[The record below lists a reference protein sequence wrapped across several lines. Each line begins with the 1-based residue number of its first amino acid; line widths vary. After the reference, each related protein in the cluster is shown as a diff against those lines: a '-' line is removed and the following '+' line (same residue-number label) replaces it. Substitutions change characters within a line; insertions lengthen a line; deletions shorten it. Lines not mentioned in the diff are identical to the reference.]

1 MVSLENGVESL
12 FSDQREFLYRVP
24 KPLKDAF
31 VNLRALRKQIAAL
44 QGSCNPPLQFDTA
57 LAGMVYAWARGKP
70 GTNGFSLVRTN
81 VDGAVAWK
89 LRVIARFANQI
100 YEACTQVSV
109 DISEPSDFNNLSSL
123 ARRAEDLLS
132 RHLIDVD

>member
-57 LAGMVYAWARGKP
+57 LAGMVYAWARGKL
-70 GTNGFSLVRTN
+70 GTNGF
-81 VDGAVAWK
+81 
-89 LRVIARFANQI
+89 
-100 YEACTQVSV
+100 
-109 DISEPSDFNNLSSL
+109 
-123 ARRAEDLLS
+123 LL
-132 RHLIDVD
+132 LGQMLMVL

>member
-1 MVSLENGVESL
+1 M
-12 FSDQREFLYRVP
+12 QLYRDP
-24 KPLKDAF
+24 
-31 VNLRALRKQIAAL
+31 
-44 QGSCNPPLQFDTA
+44 CNPPLHFDTA